1 MAAFF
6 IEVAM
11 PHSYKGYRNSIRW
24 ERFVVCIFGS
34 ILYAVGV
41 NMFLVPFGLYTGGL
55 VGFSQMIRTILVDY
69 LHLNVS
75 GIDLAGLVYY
85 LINIPIFI
93 YAFPRMEKLFF
104 VKTFLCVTVMTVS
117 LALIPAQVVIE
128 DTLASAVVGAL
139 ISGSGIGMILRM
151 SGSAGGLDVIGMLMS
166 KKNRNLSVG
175 KVNLIV
181 NLVVYGLLL
190 FMFDVQTVIYSIL
203 FAAVYSFVMDKVHVQ
218 NINVEVKVITK
229 VDVRELEKQI
239 FTEMGRGITELH
251 SVGAYTGD
259 QEHMLYI
266 LISKYE
272 VHQLRQLVRSYDPSA
287 FIIVNEGVWVEGNYL
302 KKL

>member
-1 MAAFF
+1 
-6 IEVAM
+6 M

-55 VGFSQMIRTILVDY
+55 VGLSQMIRTIIVDY
-69 LHLNVS
+69 LHFDIQGVD
-75 GIDLAGLVYY
+75 IAGLVYY

-93 YAFPRMEKLFF
+93 YAFPRMEKIFF
-104 VKTFLCVTVMTVS
+104 VKTFLSVTVMTIA
-117 LALIPAQVVIE
+117 LALIPAQMVIE

-139 ISGSGIGMILRM
+139 VSGCGIGMILRM

-166 KKNRNLSVG
+166 KRNRNLSVG
-175 KVNLIV
+175 KVNLVV
-181 NLVVYGLLL
+181 NLVVYGVLL
-190 FMFDVQTVIYSIL
+190 FMFDVQIVIYSIL
-203 FAAVYSFVMDKVHVQ
+203 FAALYSFVMDKVHVQ

-272 VHQLRQLVRSYDPSA
+272 VHQLRQFVRSYDPNA